1 MNKKAKNIPNVGF
14 AQVEEYFP
22 SEDEV
27 AQFEK
32 FETQAEDD
40 IQKLKQTSTVNFRWS
55 EFEIKRA
62 KKIAGKMG
70 LPYQTYIKMTLKQAM
85 DNDEKKFN

>member
-1 MNKKAKNIPNVGF
+1 MDKKIIVTDSSIYKDEFGNLHNIN
-14 AQVEEYFP
+14 
-22 SEDEV
+22 EDIE
-27 AQFEK
+27 
-32 FETQAEDD
+32 QAEKD
-40 IQKLKQTSTVNFRWS
+40 IIEMKQTNNVNFRWS

-62 KKIAGKMG
+62 KKIAAKMG